1 MLNLI
6 TNIACLVLILT
17 EIFLNRLL
25 RSKSTDKQNE
35 DKSSISIIWVT
46 IIVAISLA
54 VLISKTVYLPIYSKP
69 SVQYVGVIVIFI
81 GIIIR
86 LFAVFTLGRFF
97 TVDVTIRQDHKLK
110 KDGLYKYLRHPSY
123 FASLV
128 SFIGMGWTFNNWLS
142 LLLIVVAILIV
153 FINRIK
159 IEERLLIQHFGSEY
173 IEYKKTTNGLI
184 PFIY

>member
-1 MLNLI
+1 MLNLT
-6 TNIACLVLILT
+6 TNIAWLVLILT
-17 EIFLNRLL
+17 EILLNRML
-25 RSKSTDKQNE
+25 RSKKTDKQNE
-35 DKSSISIIWVT
+35 DKNSTSMIWVT
-46 IIVAISLA
+46 IIVAVTLA
-54 VLISKTVYLPIYSKP
+54 VLISKTIYLPIYSN
-69 SVQYVGVIVIFI
+69 SSFQYAGVIVIFI

-86 LFAVFTLGRFF
+86 LFAVFTLGQFF

-128 SFIGMGWTFNNWLS
+128 SFTGLGWTLNNWLS

-153 FINRIK
+153 FISRIK
-159 IEERLLIQHFGSEY
+159 IEERLLIKHFGSEY

-184 PFIY
+184 PLIY

>member
-6 TNIACLVLILT
+6 TNITCLVLVLT
-17 EIFLNRLL
+17 EILLNRLL
-25 RSKSTDKQNE
+25 RSKKTDKQNE
-35 DKSSISIIWVT
+35 DKNSISIIWVT
-46 IIVAISLA
+46 IIVAVTFA
-54 VLISKTVYLPIYSKP
+54 FLISKTVYLPIYSN
-69 SVQYVGVIVIFI
+69 SSIQYVGVMVIFI

-86 LFAVFTLGRFF
+86 LVAVFTLGQFF
-97 TVDVTIRQDHKLK
+97 TVDVTIREDHKLK

-128 SFIGMGWTFNNWLS
+128 SFTGLGWTFNNWLS

-159 IEERLLIQHFGSEY
+159 IEEKLLIQHFGSEY
-173 IEYKKTTNGLI
+173 IEYKNTTNGLI
-184 PFIY
+184 PLIY

>member
-6 TNIACLVLILT
+6 TNIAWLALLLT
-17 EIFLNRLL
+17 EILLNRLL

-35 DKSSISIIWVT
+35 DKNSISIIWVT
-46 IIVAISLA
+46 IIIAIPLA
-54 VLISKTVYLPIYSKP
+54 ILISKTVNLPIYSNS
-69 SVQYVGVIVIFI
+69 SVQYVGVIIIFI
-81 GIIIR
+81 GIILR
-86 LFAVFTLGRFF
+86 LFAVVTLGQFF

-142 LLLIVVAILIV
+142 LLLLVVAILIA

-159 IEERLLIQHFGSEY
+159 IEEKLLIQHFGSEY
-173 IEYKKTTNGLI
+173 TEYKKHTSGLI